1 MEPPFGLL
9 QLKLPFVQN
18 EFPLL
23 AENPPLIDISYVRL
37 NLILWI
43 DHDILACIY
52 YHDYLK

>member
-23 AENPPLIDISYVRL
+23 AENSPLIDISYVRL